1 MKRSSEGPDG
11 PIEEPIRELRDR
23 DRASGDR
30 RQSAQGSPH
39 ESGSP
44 SRDRGKGKN
53 PRNSGN
59 GNGSVRPD
67 RENFRGRAN
76 SDAAAGNP
84 EAGSRGANDRDRR
97 DERNGRDGR
106 KNSKSKNH
114 RNGGAEQGAL
124 RNMRAPA
131 RRTPDVTF
139 DPNSRT
145 NDRTNEKS
153 EKFNNSNKNGQRQR
167 NNQGGKNA
175 SRNSARNSGKNSVRN
190 SGRNSSG
197 DAQQKLLYAALDLGT
212 NNCRL
217 LIVVPQ
223 EVGRFRV
230 VDSFSRIVRLGEGLT
245 LTGRLSE
252 AAMGRSVEALKIC
265 AAKMRNHGIKR
276 FRLIAT
282 EACRQA
288 ENGAEFLS
296 RVKSE
301 TGLELEIVNRETEAR
316 LAAEGC
322 GTLMDRKA
330 DAAVLFDIGG
340 GSSELIL
347 IDRNHNMGKGARS
360 HKKSISEKIAA
371 WTSLPLGVVTLAERH
386 GGQEVSREVFDLMV
400 KEVVGHLD
408 AFEGRDKLS
417 HIWNKGR
424 VHLLGTSGTV
434 TTIAGVHLKLPRYDR
449 RKVDG
454 IWLADKEVD
463 AVISQLLNMGYDERA
478 RNPCIGQERADLV
491 LAGCAILQAIR
502 LTWPCQK
509 LRVADRGLREGLL
522 NEMIN
527 GDGAWITPK
536 KGRWRKKRRRRPTG
550 NSNFRPG
557 NPRQGEI

>member
-1 MKRSSEGPDG
+1 MKRSTDG
-11 PIEEPIRELRDR
+11 SDEPKEEPIRELRDN
-23 DRASGDR
+23 DHASGDS
-30 RQSAQGSPH
+30 RQPAQRSPH

-44 SRDRGKGKN
+44 SRNVGKGKK

-59 GNGSVRPD
+59 GNGSERPD
-67 RENFRGRAN
+67 RSNFRGRAG
-76 SDAAAGNP
+76 AAASASS
-84 EAGSRGANDRDRR
+84 EAVGRGQNEHSGRR
-97 DERNGRDGR
+97 
-106 KNSKSKNH
+106 NSKSKNS
-114 RNGGAEQGAL
+114 RNGGPEHGVL

-139 DPNSRT
+139 DPGSRA
-145 NDRTNEKS
+145 NEGSKKNNNGSKS
-153 EKFNNSNKNGQRQR
+153 EVLQR
-167 NNQGGKNA
+167 NPQCRKND
-175 SRNSARNSGKNSVRN
+175 SRNSGKNFDKNYGRN
-190 SGRNSSG
+190 SGNDGR
-197 DAQQKLLYAALDLGT
+197 QRLLYAALDLGT

-217 LIVVPQ
+217 LIVAPQ

-230 VDSFSRIVRLGEGLT
+230 VDAFSRIVRLGEGLSHS
-245 LTGRLSE
+245 GRLSD
-252 AAMGRSVEALKIC
+252 AAMQRSIDALKIC
-265 AAKMRNHGIKR
+265 AAKLRHHGVKR

-288 ENGAEFLS
+288 KNGVEFLL
-296 RVKSE
+296 RVKNE
-301 TGLELEIVNRETEAR
+301 TGLDLEIVNRETEAR

-347 IDRNHNMGKGARS
+347 IDRNLNMGKGARS
-360 HKKSISEKIAA
+360 HKKPISERITA

-386 GGQEVSREVFDLMV
+386 GGKEVSRSVFDLMV
-400 KEVVGHLD
+400 EEVVGHLKV
-408 AFEGRDKLS
+408 FEGRDKLA

-434 TTIAGVHLKLPRYDR
+434 TTIAGIHLKLPKYDR

-454 IWLADKEVD
+454 IWLMDREVD
-463 AVISQLLNMGYDERA
+463 AVISQLLSMGYDERA
-478 RNPCIGQERADLV
+478 RNPCIGHERADLV

-536 KGRWRKKRRRRPTG
+536 KGRWRKKRHRRPSG

-557 NPRQGEI
+557 NPRQGET